1 MGNQKPSMEQNHD
14 KYENK
19 KLLKNPKL
27 QKYLSLDVVERLI
40 NKQNKEILY
49 KSPNKNKKNNQYHDE
64 QKNVNPNDKRLSES
78 ELEQFIERQKQHEM
92 FRKKRIQKLC
102 KQFNVKQQDEEEEEH
117 GNNID
122 VNTKKEE
129 KENNENNMSYIQL
142 FNHQKQGK
150 KQPNTSSS
158 YSSLSKMHCETQ
170 FVSM

>member
-1 MGNQKPSMEQNHD
+1 MG
-14 KYENK
+14 
-19 KLLKNPKL
+19 
-27 QKYLSLDVVERLI
+27 VVERLI

-49 KSPNKNKKNNQYHDE
+49 KSPNK
-64 QKNVNPNDKRLSES
+64 NDKRLSES

-102 KQFNVKQQDEEEEEH
+102 KQFNVKQQEEEEH